1 MGFEID
7 LIAAKLRRE
16 TIMKR
21 QMPIRDRTALSVEIE
36 GLSKANIQDLRKRWK
51 ILSGRAPGGH
61 EKRWADRKKK
71 SS

>member
-36 GLSKANIQDLRKRWK
+36 GLSKAT
-51 ILSGRAPGGH
+51 SASAGRSFLEGRRAAISAGP
-61 EKRWADRKKK
+61 
-71 SS
+71 S

>member
-1 MGFEID
+1 
-7 LIAAKLRRE
+7 
-16 TIMKR
+16 MKR
-21 QMPIRDRTALSVEIE
+21 QMPIRDRTAPSVEIE